1 MLHKILAILKRDFFS
16 GVIVVVPFI
25 LTYIVIKFLFETI
38 DNILQPLIIHLLGYW
53 LPGLGLITTLLI
65 IILAGIFTRNILGAK
80 LYKFGDFLL
89 ERMPI
94 IRPIYSGA
102 KQLLEAVAMPSMNS
116 FKEVVLIEYPRK
128 GAYTVSFLSNKFE
141 IESKGTHVSVFVPS
155 TPTPISGM
163 VIIVPIEDI
172 ILLEMTIEEGVK
184 FLVSGGVVAP
194 ELLKRKKIKDNNEVE
209 L

>member
-1 MLHKILAILKRDFFS
+1 MLQKILGILKRDFLS

-38 DNILQPLIIHLLGYW
+38 DNILQPLLIHFFGYW
-53 LPGLGLITTLLI
+53 LPGLGLVTTILI
-65 IILAGIFTRNILGAK
+65 IVLAGLFTRNILGAK
-80 LYKFGDFLL
+80 LYKFGDYLL

-94 IRPIYSGA
+94 IRPIYSAA
-102 KQLLEAVAMPSMNS
+102 KQLLEAVTMPSMNS
-116 FKEVVLIEYPRK
+116 FKEVVLIEYPRR

-163 VIIVPIEDI
+163 VIIVPVEDI

-194 ELLKRKKIKDNNEVE
+194 ELLKRKKVKDINEVIQ
-209 L
+209 